1 MPKKKAPHGISD
13 PITSPVSARRESAE
27 SEMESDAVQVNK
39 VELAALIRAI
49 IKEEIKEAINNLQP
63 QFDVLKLGLK
73 DCKDKLVDVESG
85 LSGMHD
91 RMDEAERVCKALQKE
106 NKDLKDKIEKLENHS
121 RRFNLRVFG
130 LDKDVEKGKPTE
142 FMESLFN
149 EVFKDK
155 LPCTPE
161 VEIAHRVGPVTKH
174 GSRPMIVRMQRYA
187 AKEAILQIAKQEKV
201 LHFKGMNVKIFP
213 DLTAEVSKRRAQFKD
228 LRMKLHQAGIKHG
241 LIHPAT
247 LIVTFNGDIKYFHDQ
262 KSGEIY
268 YNQVIGPS
276 LSGIK

>member
-1 MPKKKAPHGISD
+1 MPRKKAPQVISN
-13 PITSPVSARRESAE
+13 PIVTSPVSAGRGSAE
-27 SEMESDAVQVNK
+27 SEMESNAAQVNK
-39 VELAALIRAI
+39 AELAVLIRAI
-49 IKEEIKEAINNLQP
+49 IKEEINEAMNKLQP

-106 NKDLKDKIEKLENHS
+106 NKELRDKTEKLESHS

-130 LDKDVEKGKPTE
+130 LDKDMEKGKPTE

-155 LPCTPE
+155 LPYKPE

-187 AKEAILQIAKQEKV
+187 VKEAILQIAKQEKV
-201 LHFKGMNVKIFP
+201 LHFKGMHIKIFP

-241 LIHPAT
+241 LIYPAT
-247 LIVTFNGDIKYFHDQ
+247 LIITFNGDTKYFQDQ
-262 KSGEIY
+262 KSGDIY
-268 YNQVIGPS
+268 YNQVIGPT
-276 LSGIK
+276 LSGN